1 MASQGRKRVLLG
13 SHARVP
19 CSKATPRTQSVCAC
33 PGEDSSTQSSL
44 SSAYLRGEA
53 TTASGDGGQAVCV
66 CGGGGSSAPPDLDE
80 VVAPARD
87 EAHGLQGRAGRRGC
101 REDRAG
107 REGGGPRDRVAADL
121 VRVEPLDGPAVVGLA
136 RQDAHPA
143 IGGRA
148 SQAEAVLHRAPC
160 DRVDGA
166 LVLAA
171 LVHLPPL
178 ARRVLLPHEDLTV
191 VPRRS
196 RGRRNRRLW
205 AGTRA
210 RPQPLPGKQPLPSE
224 GPPLGPRGGAALSKR
239 VGSCSGGW
247 PHGRLRGR
255 PSRPCCGHEHDASRV
270 PNFGCAHATCHTG
283 PSCLRSR
290 RGGAVSRERPAGGA
304 AHALRP
310 CIRAVHALRIRTACV
325 HCALLG
331 SLTPSGPPP
340 ACARHPP

>member
-1 MASQGRKRVLLG
+1 MAARRGRWWWWWG
-13 SHARVP
+13 A
-19 CSKATPRTQSVCAC
+19 
-33 PGEDSSTQSSL
+33 
-44 SSAYLRGEA
+44 
-53 TTASGDGGQAVCV
+53 
-66 CGGGGSSAPPDLDE
+66 SSAPPDLDE

-107 REGGGPRDRVAADL
+107 REGGGPRDRVAADI

-239 VGSCSGGW
+239 VGSWSGGW
-247 PHGRLRGR
+247 PHGRLRAR

-270 PNFGCAHATCHTG
+270 PNFGCAHAPCHTG

-340 ACARHPP
+340 ACARRPP

>member
-1 MASQGRKRVLLG
+1 MAARRGRWWWWWG
-13 SHARVP
+13 A
-19 CSKATPRTQSVCAC
+19 
-33 PGEDSSTQSSL
+33 
-44 SSAYLRGEA
+44 
-53 TTASGDGGQAVCV
+53 
-66 CGGGGSSAPPDLDE
+66 SSAPPDLDE

-224 GPPLGPRGGAALSKR
+224 GPPLGPRGGGSPEQAGGLLEWWVAARPAASEAISTVLRARARRQQGAELR
-239 VGSCSGGW
+239 VRPRHL
-247 PHGRLRGR
+247 PHRPVVPAIAEGRRGQPR
-255 PSRPCCGHEHDASRV
+255 AASRRCGARLEALYTRSAC
-270 PNFGCAHATCHTG
+270 PAHTHCMCALCTIRLAHPFRSAT
-283 PSCLRSR
+283 CLRS
-290 RGGAVSRERPAGGA
+290 P
-304 AHALRP
+304 
-310 CIRAVHALRIRTACV
+310 
-325 HCALLG
+325 
-331 SLTPSGPPP
+331 PSMTS
-340 ACARHPP
+340 

>member
-66 CGGGGSSAPPDLDE
+66 CVWGGGSSAPPDLDE

-136 RQDAHPA
+136 GQDAHAA
-143 IGGRA
+143 IGGGAR
-148 SQAEAVLHRAPC
+148 QAEAVLHRAPC

-196 RGRRNRRLW
+196 RGRRNRRPW
-205 AGTRA
+205 GGTRA
-210 RPQPLPGKQPLPSE
+210 PQQPPPGKQPFPAE
-224 GPPLGPRGGAALSKR
+224 GSPLGPRGS
-239 VGSCSGGW
+239 S
-247 PHGRLRGR
+247 P
-255 PSRPCCGHEHDASRV
+255 E
-270 PNFGCAHATCHTG
+270 
-283 PSCLRSR
+283 
-290 RGGAVSRERPAGGA
+290 
-304 AHALRP
+304 
-310 CIRAVHALRIRTACV
+310 
-325 HCALLG
+325 
-331 SLTPSGPPP
+331 
-340 ACARHPP
+340 

>member
-19 CSKATPRTQSVCAC
+19 CSKARRAPNRCAPAPVKTPRPSRLC
-33 PGEDSSTQSSL
+33 PQRTCEEKQPPRL
-44 SSAYLRGEA
+44 EMAARLCVWV
-53 TTASGDGGQAVCV
+53 GG
-66 CGGGGSSAPPDLDE
+66 GWGGGSSAPPDLDE

-196 RGRRNRRLW
+196 RGRRNRRL
-205 AGTRA
+205 AGIFPA
-210 RPQPLPGKQPLPSE
+210 SS
-224 GPPLGPRGGAALSKR
+224 LS
-239 VGSCSGGW
+239 
-247 PHGRLRGR
+247 
-255 PSRPCCGHEHDASRV
+255 
-270 PNFGCAHATCHTG
+270 
-283 PSCLRSR
+283 
-290 RGGAVSRERPAGGA
+290 PAK
-304 AHALRP
+304 
-310 CIRAVHALRIRTACV
+310 
-325 HCALLG
+325 ALL
-331 SLTPSGPPP
+331 SGPGGGQP
-340 ACARHPP
+340 